1 MQRTCNSFLE
11 YEFCHHQRI
20 NEVYPT
26 GLSHSNLTRCLPSGE
41 DVNHHHPH
49 AHLDPV
55 GQDLN
60 EKGAQDYDVTPAA
73 LGVVVLKDS
82 GYSQLSHGFGDTK
95 VSSGRPACSVALDLG
110 GLPGSRRTFVV
121 VGKT

>member
-1 MQRTCNSFLE
+1 MNFATTNVK
-11 YEFCHHQRI
+11 YEVC
-20 NEVYPT
+20 PT

-82 GYSQLSHGFGDTK
+82 GYSQLSHGFGDAK